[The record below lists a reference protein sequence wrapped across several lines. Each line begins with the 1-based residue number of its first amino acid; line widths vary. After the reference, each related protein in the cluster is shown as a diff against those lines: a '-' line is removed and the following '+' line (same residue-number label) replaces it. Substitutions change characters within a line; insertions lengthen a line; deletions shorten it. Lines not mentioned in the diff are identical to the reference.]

1 MAIRAGD
8 VGLCA
13 ATLLTDPMSCDEA
26 AFASIAQAAASAG
39 FGSLSVWP
47 FQVLAIGLERVASI
61 LDDAGVSV
69 GAVEAATQWTDGP
82 SAALSKEVA
91 GMVETAVRLGA
102 GVVACCMLDPRL
114 DSLERATSGFAALCA
129 EVEPHGLKVS
139 LEFLPW
145 TGVPDLA
152 TAWRIVEGAGHD
164 SGGILLDT
172 WHWVRQ
178 PGGPDL
184 ELLRSI
190 PGSRIPY
197 VQVCDTGPQAGDD
210 LYAEAMTDRRLPG
223 EGGVDFAT
231 LFDALDSIGAEPYVA
246 TEVFSTELA
255 GLGPQ
260 IAAQRNRQAATAV
273 LSDRA

>member
-1 MAIRAGD
+1 VAIRAEE

-26 AFASIAQAAASAG
+26 TFTAIAQAAASAG

-61 LDDAGVSV
+61 LDGAGVRV
-69 GAVEAATQWTDGP
+69 GAVEASTQWVDGP
-82 SAALSKEVA
+82 TAALTDEVA
-91 GMVETAVRLGA
+91 GMVDTAVRLGA
-102 GVVACCMLDPRL
+102 GVVAACMLDPKL
-114 DSLERATSGFAALCA
+114 ASTERATSGFAALCA
-129 EVEPHGLKVS
+129 QVEPHGLKVS

-145 TGVPDLA
+145 TGIPDLA

-164 SGGILLDT
+164 NGGILLDT

-190 PGSRIPY
+190 PGSRLPY
-197 VQVCDTGPQAGDD
+197 VQVCDTGPQPGDD
-210 LYAEAMTDRRLPG
+210 LYLEAMTDRRLPG
-223 EGGVDFAT
+223 EGGVDFASV
-231 LFDALDSIGAEPYVA
+231 FDALDLIGAQPYVA

-260 IAAQRNRQAATAV
+260 VAAQRNRQAATAV
-273 LSDRA
+273 LAGRA